1 MGFLKPVNPAKYPYI
16 AKTPGRRAAPGGV
29 HHGRAEIGGDDLA
42 LRADA
47 LGGQKACLAGD
58 RRKFQDRPAGSGIDL
73 VDEPSETRR
82 WLSKRRLRWCS
93 HAAERSSDHCRAR
106 SLGSTSDMDER
117 INVPRPPR
125 VNSPRA
131 AGSSR
136 SPDTLACSL
145 KTKLHTTSVFFGTGN
160 RPSGTASS
168 SFVSALP
175 NVFPLAAPLA

>member
-29 HHGRAEIGGDDLA
+29 HHGRAEIGGDELA

-106 SLGSTSDMDER
+106 SLGSTSDMDETYQCSAAT
-117 INVPRPPR
+117 PCKQPP
-125 VNSPRA
+125 
-131 AGSSR
+131 SR
-136 SPDTLACSL
+136 
-145 KTKLHTTSVFFGTGN
+145 GQQ
-160 RPSGTASS
+160 
-168 SFVSALP
+168 
-175 NVFPLAAPLA
+175 PLA